1 MTCGMYLPERVGETR
16 AFVYDLGRNISG
28 HKKTSV
34 DRGRAWEHDIKIESR
49 QVSGRA
55 VLELK
60 ACS

>member
-34 DRGRAWEHDIKIESR
+34 DRGERGNMILR
-49 QVSGRA
+49 
-55 VLELK
+55 
-60 ACS
+60 